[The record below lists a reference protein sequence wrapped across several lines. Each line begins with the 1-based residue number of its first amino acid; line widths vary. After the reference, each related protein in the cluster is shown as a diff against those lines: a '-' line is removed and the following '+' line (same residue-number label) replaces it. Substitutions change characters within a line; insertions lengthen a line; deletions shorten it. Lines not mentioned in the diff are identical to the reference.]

1 VHVVAMLM
9 WEEDHVTSVAL
20 LYSNPY
26 MSFEWEEDHACE
38 SDALNHHSELYTK
51 NYEHCSGIYDG
62 LI

>member
-51 NYEHCSGIYDG
+51 NY
-62 LI
+62 